1 MNIRVISGFEGKCYF
16 EKPFLETVGKWC
28 KIHGYDFVPEFG
40 ERGEIF
46 KHEKGYWWGKVY
58 LIKKHLPECDYLLWI
73 DADCIAINYNRG
85 LESVIEQM
93 ERSLACMALTSE
105 TVLETGVMLFK
116 NDTRTFELIQHW
128 ENYKDSLNTDE
139 PNFYANNN
147 HECLIRLHDN
157 SRIAQQLILKLTN
170 TQFTIKHINIED
182 RTGETL
188 FMHVPGTTIDEK
200 VRYMTEHAKQ
210 FDIRNDVYASFI
222 NLDHRKDRL
231 QHMEAQ
237 LSRIGLKAERTRGL
251 LPHEVKEPY
260 DKIAVMQKRT
270 PGAIGCHYSQVS
282 IIETAY
288 TLGKSAL
295 VMEDDLVFCHDF
307 NQRLDYIQNFLN
319 TVPDWDVFWLGA
331 TFHTKP
337 AGWHRIENGRHTN
350 SDLSFCQCTLNRD
363 AETTHD
369 PHIMRTYGIWSTYAY
384 IVNYKS
390 IPKILGLLDQNVY
403 RSMGIDWLF
412 IMLQPELK
420 TYCFV
425 PGCVKQIDNVSDI
438 GLNNGRPAVTKFS
451 GFAYLGQYWYQD
463 RMTDFNPRTFDWGEC
478 KIV

>member
-1 MNIRVISGFEGKCYF
+1 MKIRVITGFEGNCF
-16 EKPFLETVGKWC
+16 FVQPFLDTVGKWC
-28 KIHGYDFVPEFG
+28 DIHGYEFVPEFG
-40 ERGEIF
+40 QRGEVF

-58 LIKKHLPECDYLLWI
+58 LIKKHLHECDYLLWI
-73 DADCIAINYNRG
+73 DTDCIAINLN
-85 LESVIEQM
+85 
-93 ERSLACMALTSE
+93 RSLEAVISKMESKTAVVAMTSE

-116 NDTRTFELIQHW
+116 NVFATGQLITDW
-128 ENYKDSLNTDE
+128 ENYSDGLNTAD

-157 SRIAQQLILKLTN
+157 SSLARRLIMKLTN
-170 TQFTIKHINIED
+170 TEFTIKHVNIED

-188 FMHVPGTTIDEK
+188 FMHCPGSSIAEK
-200 VRYMTEHAKQ
+200 EKYMTEHAKQ
-210 FDIRNDVYASFI
+210 FDIRKDVYASFI
-222 NLDHRKDRL
+222 NLSHRTDRL
-231 QHMEAQ
+231 HHMNEQ
-237 LSRIGLKAERTRGL
+237 LARIGLNAERTQGL
-251 LPHEVKEPY
+251 LPNEVNQPY
-260 DKIAVMQKRT
+260 DKIAVMHKRT

-282 IIETAY
+282 VIEKAY

-295 VMEDDLVFCHDF
+295 VMEDDLVFCADF
-307 NQRLDYIQNFLN
+307 NKRLDYIQNFLN
-319 TVPDWDVFWLGA
+319 TVTDWDVFWLGA
-331 TFHTKP
+331 TFHSNP
-337 AGWHRIENGRHTN
+337 AGWHKSENGKHTN
-350 SDLSFCQCTLNRD
+350 ADLSFCQCTLNRD

-412 IMLQPELK
+412 IMLQPQLK

-438 GLNNGRPAVTKFS
+438 GIDRGRRAITKFS
-451 GFAYLGQYWYQD
+451 GFAYLGQYWYQEN
-463 RMTDFNPRTFDWGEC
+463 MNDFNPRTYNWGEC